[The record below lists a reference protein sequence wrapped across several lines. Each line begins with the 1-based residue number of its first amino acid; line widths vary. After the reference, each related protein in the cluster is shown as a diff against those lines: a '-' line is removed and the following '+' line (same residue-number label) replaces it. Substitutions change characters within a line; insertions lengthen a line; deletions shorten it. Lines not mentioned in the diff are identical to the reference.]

1 VDVAPDLGSLMGE
14 LVPRIAELRR
24 STPQPEA
31 VPDDMR
37 FYPAP
42 RPATA
47 ALLARIPA
55 RADTKP
61 PPSVTMLVAVSGAG
75 KTSSIFGAAAV
86 VFTVYITCASWVVKD
101 RLSLTVEEDY
111 STAFSKFRDV
121 TSLRTRGV
129 PRRGERAADE
139 PERARALNENTLEGM
154 RLSTAFVLAHLV
166 TLLAF
171 LRAFPDATP
180 YQFIRFQCSADGQE
194 RIDAAFGKLEKL
206 TGQALETLTRAVH
219 VQLQAAL
226 DVRGH
231 AKPLLVAVDEMEGAA
246 DDPVF
251 RGQFLSRT
259 GKEGRGLLSPMLR
272 VLRDLA
278 EKLKYATVV
287 SGTGSV
293 MSRSES
299 ITSDVGKGKGV
310 ARIQDK
316 SFPLA
321 TLDQVADVLSKA
333 TGVAAD
339 EVKRI
344 PDVIQYLANGRF
356 RLTARTVREF
366 EKGLESIDDARMRL
380 AHAVNLSVEAH
391 KQSLYDRFEALA
403 VDEEDDATRRES
415 VELLRRV
422 YVASKFTG
430 GRMPFQSAVDL
441 CRMGIALVDEAGY
454 FYVREA
460 FVQDAIQTFFEE
472 KLKDAE
478 AKSAFET
485 SVRALKLVVQERGAS
500 ATDKGDM
507 FENVLFHGLRLFDG
521 RLVLEMPFVEL
532 RPRVLSRLR
541 EKSLWKGVKFE
552 CSGASGLEGSPNAAS
567 FLAAHPKTLL
577 SPETTHR
584 ADGVLQFGPD
594 CIFEF
599 GAKFY
604 SDAVPSDKT
613 RAQYRATDPACAYEL
628 ESAWEDPT
636 NANRFNPKATAPR
649 AAWTAAGHDLRV
661 ALRVHVCV
669 PRAAVPANV
678 AEREFKP
685 GTFVLPDDSIVVN
698 LDHTNLHL
706 LLGKPRAAGAA
717 APSAPA
723 RSRRA
728 TAAAAATAAEPAGDE
743 KPTDDE
749 VLRALYRVLYEV
761 TRQESFRL

>member
-1 VDVAPDLGSLMGE
+1 VDVAPDLDSLVAE
-14 LVPRIAELRR
+14 LVPTIAKLKR
-24 STPQPEA
+24 STPQPAA

-47 ALLARIPA
+47 ELLARIPA
-55 RADTKP
+55 RADTEA
-61 PPSVTMLVAVSGAG
+61 PPSVTMLIAVSGAG

-86 VFTVYITCASWVVKD
+86 VFTVYITCSSWVVKD
-101 RLSLTVEEDY
+101 RLSSSVEDY
-111 STAFSKFRDV
+111 STAFSKFRNV
-121 TSLRTRGV
+121 TSLRTRVV
-129 PRRGERAADE
+129 PRRGERAADD
-139 PERARALNENTLEGM
+139 PERDRALDQNTLEGM
-154 RLSTAFVLAHLV
+154 RLSSAFVLAHIV

-180 YQFIRFQCSADGQE
+180 FQFIRFQCSADGQE
-194 RIDAAFGKLEKL
+194 RINDAFGKLEKL
-206 TGQALETLTRAVH
+206 TAQALETLTKAVH

-226 DVRGH
+226 DVRRH

-251 RGQFLSRT
+251 RGQFLSRNK
-259 GKEGRGLLSPMLR
+259 KEGRGLLSPMLC

-278 EKLKYATVV
+278 EKLRYATVV

-293 MSRSES
+293 TSRSKS
-299 ITSDVGKGKGV
+299 ITSDVGKGMDLE
-310 ARIQDK
+310 RIQDK

-339 EVKRI
+339 EIKQV
-344 PDVIQYLANGRF
+344 PAVTTYLANGRF
-356 RLTARTVREF
+356 RLTARTVWEF
-366 EKGLESIDDARMRL
+366 EKLDDTEDAGMRL
-380 AHAVNLSVEAH
+380 AHAALASVEAH
-391 KQSLYDRFEALA
+391 KKSLYDKFHALA
-403 VDEEDDATRRES
+403 VDEEDDAKRRAS

-430 GRMPFQSAVDL
+430 GRMPFQSSVDL
-441 CRMGIALVDEAGY
+441 CRMGIALVDEAGF

-460 FVQDAIQTFFEE
+460 FVQDAIQTFFQD
-472 KLKDAE
+472 KLKDAD

-485 SVRALKLVVQERGAS
+485 SLGALKLVLQERGAS
-500 ATDKGDM
+500 TTSKGDAL
-507 FENVLFHGLRLFDG
+507 ENVLFHATRRFDG
-521 RLVLEMPFVEL
+521 RPVLDLPFVQL
-532 RPRVLSRLR
+532 PPRVLSCMRDDK
-541 EKSLWKGVKFE
+541 KSVWKGVKFE
-552 CSGASGLEGSPNAAS
+552 CSGASGLVESTPNAAS
-567 FLAAHPKTLL
+567 FLAAHPKVLL

-584 ADGVLQFGPD
+584 ADGVLLLGPR

-604 SDAVPSDKT
+604 SRSVPSEKT

-628 ESAWEDPT
+628 ENAWENPT
-636 NANRFNPKATAPR
+636 NANRFNPNASDAR
-649 AAWTAAGHDLRV
+649 AAWTVAGLHRRV

-669 PRAAVPANV
+669 PRAASTSAP
-678 AEREFKP
+678 EHEFKP

-706 LLGKPRAAGAA
+706 LLGKPRAVGAAA

-723 RSRRA
+723 RSRG
-728 TAAAAATAAEPAGDE
+728 AAAAAPAVDE

-761 TRQESFRL
+761 TRQESFRF